1 MAKLRPPPAG
11 AQRPPSSAP
20 AYSTTNPLALRPG
33 DQLQLTLADPNVADS
48 ERVKDIKL
56 DEQGGM
62 QLALIGTVRASGLTP
77 EQLEEAIAQVYRD
90 RGLISNLRVKV
101 VRKTGP

>member
-1 MAKLRPPPAG
+1 M
-11 AQRPPSSAP
+11 
-20 AYSTTNPLALRPG
+20 
-33 DQLQLTLADPNVADS
+33 TLADPNVADS